1 MSTNNPFAKHT
12 SNLFASRGCDID
24 AAIMYAR
31 ELLDNIGPEDRT
43 AATTALMVV
52 VNTAANAF
60 DQARGP
66 SPEKLAILDL
76 IRNQI
81 DNWAS
86 SHLDDHIEGWI
97 DNNLQ
102 AAHINPHIEAWAD
115 DNLDIS
121 DKVQEY
127 INDNLDIE
135 NSILEWMNEN
145 LESHIS
151 DAIDNIDLVVRT
163 R

>member
-1 MSTNNPFAKHT
+1 MSTNPFRHHT
-12 SNLFASRGCDID
+12 NQLFANRGCDID
-24 AAIMYAR
+24 AALAYAN
-31 ELLDNIGPEDRT
+31 EVIT
-43 AATTALMVV
+43 AMPTEQHVHAMTALMVV

-76 IRNQI
+76 IRNEI

-86 SHLDDHIEGWI
+86 SNLDDRI
-97 DNNLQ
+97 DSWVDSNLDVNDK
-102 AAHINPHIEAWAD
+102 IREYLE
-115 DNLDIS
+115 DNLDVDHS
-121 DKVQEY
+121 V
-127 INDNLDIE
+127 N
-135 NSILEWMNEN
+135 EWMNEY

-151 DAIDNIDLVVRT
+151 DAIDNLDLVVRT

>member
-1 MSTNNPFAKHT
+1 MSTNPFRQHT
-12 SNLFASRGCDID
+12 NTLFASRGCDID
-24 AAIMYAR
+24 AAIAYAN
-31 ELLDNIGPEDRT
+31 EVIT
-43 AATTALMVV
+43 AMPTDQHAHAMTALMVV

-76 IRNQI
+76 IRNEI

-86 SHLDDHIEGWI
+86 SNLDDRIESWV
-97 DNNLQ
+97 
-102 AAHINPHIEAWAD
+102 D
-115 DNLDIS
+115 DNLDVS
-121 DKVQEY
+121 DKVQDY
-127 INDNLDIE
+127 INDNLDVD
-135 NSILEWMNEN
+135 NSISEWMNEH

-151 DAIDNIDLVVRT
+151 AAIDNIDLVVRV

>member
-1 MSTNNPFAKHT
+1 MSTNNPFRPHT
-12 SNLFASRGCDID
+12 NNMFASRGCDID
-24 AAIMYAR
+24 AALSYAN
-31 ELLDNIGPEDRT
+31 EVITSMPTEVH
-43 AATTALMVV
+43 ASAMTALMVV

-66 SPEKLAILDL
+66 SPEKLAIIDL

-97 DNNLQ
+97 DNNLG
-102 AAHINPHIEAWAD
+102 AHTAID
-115 DNLDIS
+115 
-121 DKVQEY
+121 DKVQDY
-127 INDNLDIE
+127 LNDNLDVEEKI
-135 NSILEWMNEN
+135 NEWMNEY
-145 LESHIS
+145 LENHIS
-151 DAIDNIDLVVRT
+151 EAIENIDLVVRV

>member
-12 SNLFASRGCDID
+12 NNMFASRGCDVD
-24 AAIMYAR
+24 AAVEYAG
-31 ELLDNIGPEDRT
+31 EILNALSSDK
-43 AATTALMVV
+43 AAAMTALMVV
-52 VNTAANAF
+52 INTAANAF
-60 DQARGP
+60 TQATGP

-86 SHLDDHIEGWI
+86 SHLD
-97 DNNLQ
+97 N
-102 AAHINPHIEAWAD
+102 HIEAWAD
-115 DNLDIS
+115 NNLDIS

-135 NSILEWMNEN
+135 NSILEWMNDN

-151 DAIDNIDLVVRT
+151 DAIDNIDLVVRV

>member
-1 MSTNNPFAKHT
+1 MSTNNPFAHHT
-12 SNLFASRGCDID
+12 NKLYASRGCDID
-24 AAIMYAR
+24 AALSYANDVITGMPT
-31 ELLDNIGPEDRT
+31 EVQ
-43 AATTALMVV
+43 AHAMTALMVV

-60 DQARGP
+60 DQARDP
-66 SPEKLAILDL
+66 SPEKLAILAL
-76 IRNQI
+76 IRNEI

-86 SHLDDHIEGWI
+86 SYLG
-97 DNNLQ
+97 N
-102 AAHINPHIEAWAD
+102 HIEAWAD
-115 DNLDIS
+115 DNLNIS

-135 NSILEWMNEN
+135 NSILEWMNDN

-151 DAIDNIDLVVRT
+151 DAIDNIDLVVRI